1 MQPQGNPPHCRVFFR
16 LDIASKKETLLAD
29 TDLTR
34 LLSNGDDWETNLA
47 DPEVHEAADILTG
60 SLAQRGPKVTSG
72 SVRILVSLEVIGD
85 TLKEHLLAEMGTQHA
100 DDGATFQVADVIKDL
115 IDFKTVVDRYF
126 DGVGGA

>member
-1 MQPQGNPPHCRVFFR
+1 
-16 LDIASKKETLLAD
+16 
-29 TDLTR
+29 
-34 LLSNGDDWETNLA
+34 
-47 DPEVHEAADILTG
+47 
-60 SLAQRGPKVTSG
+60 
-72 SVRILVSLEVIGD
+72 VSLEVIGD